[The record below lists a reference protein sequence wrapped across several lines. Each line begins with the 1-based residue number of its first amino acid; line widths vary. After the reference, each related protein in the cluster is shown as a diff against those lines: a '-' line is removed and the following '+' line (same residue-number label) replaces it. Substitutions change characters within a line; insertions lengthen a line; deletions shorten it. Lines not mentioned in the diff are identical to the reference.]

1 MQFGSRAAD
10 LGPAAAITARAG
22 QRTYVIT
29 IIIIIIMVII
39 TVIIIIMT
47 VILCAYI
54 HI

>member
-29 IIIIIIMVII
+29 IIIIMVII
-39 TVIIIIMT
+39 TVIIIIMS